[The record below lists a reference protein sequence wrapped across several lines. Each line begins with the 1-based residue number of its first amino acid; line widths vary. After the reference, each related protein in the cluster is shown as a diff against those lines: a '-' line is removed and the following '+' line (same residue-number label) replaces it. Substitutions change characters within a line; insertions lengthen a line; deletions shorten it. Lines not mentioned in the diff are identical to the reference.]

1 MNISRKLK
9 VLMLRTCSGQLVS
22 LLMCV
27 MGRERCSWGLWGPL
41 GSLVAWWRWPHG
53 AGSSRVV
60 LGLQCRVP
68 ASAHF
73 QVISP
78 VPLWLFPQATEMI
91 FTLGETWWWKKK
103 THQKAR
109 KILKPSLSETFHFF
123 IFFFPP
129 RPPQIHSYIHFW
141 NICIQKLCFNSA
153 LSSCLLCANHLLLNM
168 WR

>member
-1 MNISRKLK
+1 
-9 VLMLRTCSGQLVS
+9 MLRTCSGQLVS

-41 GSLVAWWRWPHG
+41 GSLVVWWRWPHS
-53 AGSSRVV
+53 AGGSRVV
-60 LGLQCRVP
+60 LGLQRRVP

-103 THQKAR
+103 KTHQKAR

-123 IFFFPP
+123 IFFFPQGHHKSTLIFTFETSVF
-129 RPPQIHSYIHFW
+129 RNYASTQLCHLVYYVQIICCLTCEDKITLFHHS
-141 NICIQKLCFNSA
+141 
-153 LSSCLLCANHLLLNM
+153 
-168 WR
+168 